1 MAAKQLVFSEDA
13 RRRLQQGIDV
23 VANAVGTTLGPKGRN
38 VAIDRKFGS
47 PTITHDGVTVAKE
60 IELEDPFANMGAQL
74 LKEAAT
80 KTNDIAGDGT
90 TTSTVL
96 AHAIVSE
103 GLKNL
108 AAGAN
113 PMRLK
118 LGISRGVET
127 VVAALRKMSQ
137 KIDTKEEIASV
148 ATNSAADP
156 EIGKLIADVM
166 DKVGKDGVIT
176 VEESKSMQFETE
188 YVEGMQFDRGYISAY
203 FITDS
208 EHMEAVIPEPYILIY
223 DKKISAAQD
232 IVPVLEKLVQI
243 GKRDLVII
251 AEDIDGEALATLVL
265 NKLRGMLNVLA
276 VKAPGFGDRRKA
288 MMQDIATL
296 TGGQLISEE
305 TGRKLETTTLQDL
318 GKAEKVVSDKDNT
331 TIVGGKGDTAQIK
344 GRIEQIRVEID
355 KSTSDYDKEK
365 LQERL
370 AKLSGGVAIIRVG
383 AATETELKEK
393 KHRVEDALS
402 ATRAAIE
409 EGIVPGGEIV
419 FINAVAALDK
429 VKMDGEDET
438 IGVAIV
444 RKALEAPIRRLAE
457 NAGQDGAV
465 IIENVRRLAKEQN
478 NKHLGYNVI
487 TEEYGDMLKAGVIDP
502 LKVVRGALE
511 NAASIAAMIL
521 TTECLVTDVPEK
533 EKPGPAMPSR
543 RWNGLLNQLCLRQG
557 HGDAVP
563 LFHLIGII
571 LNNGQT
577 SKPSHPRFLEPLP
590 DFGPQ
595 RLWGTRRCESDTRH
609 PYIPRPPQ
617 HRLPHQSRWQ
627 FPSMAKASPFRNS
640 SRNWHAISRPKPLW
654 ATPPV
659 WKQPRKPSAMNL
671 LIFFSWH
678 RLRLPKGILWMMPL
692 YRAALIVW
700 QPKRGVPLRW
710 QPGKPP
716 TGIQMQPSGRICGA
730 RWLLHICATR
740 SRLPSLVPPNRFT

>member
-23 VANAVGTTLGPKGRN
+23 VADAVGTTLGPKGRN

-96 AHAIVSE
+96 AHAIVTE

-137 KIDTKEEIASV
+137 KIETKEEIASV

-176 VEESKSMQFETE
+176 VEESKSLQFETE
-188 YVEGMQFDRGYISAY
+188 YVEGMQFDRGYMSAY

-208 EHMEAVIPEPYILIY
+208 EHMESVISEPYILIY

-331 TIVGGKGDTAQIK
+331 TIVGGKGDAAQIK

-419 FINAVAALDK
+419 FINAVASLDK

-444 RKALEAPIRRLAE
+444 RKALEAPIRRLAA

-521 TTECLVTDVPEK
+521 TTECLITDVPEK
-533 EKPGPAMPSR
+533 EKPAPQMP
-543 RWNGLLNQLCLRQG
+543 
-557 HGDAVP
+557 
-563 LFHLIGII
+563 
-571 LNNGQT
+571 
-577 SKPSHPRFLEPLP
+577 
-590 DFGPQ
+590 
-595 RLWGTRRCESDTRH
+595 
-609 PYIPRPPQ
+609 
-617 HRLPHQSRWQ
+617 
-627 FPSMAKASPFRNS
+627 
-640 SRNWHAISRPKPLW
+640 
-654 ATPPV
+654 
-659 WKQPRKPSAMNL
+659 
-671 LIFFSWH
+671 
-678 RLRLPKGILWMMPL
+678 
-692 YRAALIVW
+692 
-700 QPKRGVPLRW
+700 
-710 QPGKPP
+710 PG
-716 TGIQMQPSGRICGA
+716 GGMDY
-730 RWLLHICATR
+730 
-740 SRLPSLVPPNRFT
+740 